1 LGAILL
7 FLQQAPQH
15 PSNEEEEM
23 RFDSWR
29 LWSSLSLSALSA
41 FMFMDG
47 CTMQGGAGDDELALQ
62 ESAVT
67 SSVTGSV
74 AISSDWGGGYCAN
87 VTISNGGSS
96 AITSWTAVIQMNQ
109 SAMSSIWSATGTQ
122 SGSSLTALP
131 ASFNAA
137 LAAGTS
143 TTFGFCANATGTPYQ
158 ATTVSVTASGGTT
171 TGSGGSGAG
180 GKTGSGGSGAGG
192 SGAGGK
198 TGSGGAGTGG
208 ATGSGGC
215 SIPSFVS
222 AQPSPIGWAA
232 LNGGTTG
239 GGNATPVVVTTLS
252 AFNSAANGTT
262 AAVIYVKGNLGQGT
276 ATIGSNKTIIG
287 CSGTTPTLSG
297 HVGLSTSSNVIV
309 RNMNIV
315 GYNCA
320 PPDVDVTTGGQCQNG
335 QDAVTVD
342 KSSKNIWFDHDA
354 VSDGSDGNLDITH
367 ASDFI
372 TISYTKFFY
381 STKRSDPNDTGPMGH
396 RVCNRIGHSDSN
408 TSEDTGHL
416 NVTFHHDWWAD
427 NVMERMPR
435 VRFGKVHVFNN
446 LYTAT
451 GDSACIEV
459 GVSCNIRSENNVFQG
474 VSNAVDS
481 THSNAASIIQS
492 IGNVGSATNINAP
505 AFTPP
510 YMFTAE
516 PASSVAASVMAGAGV
531 K

>member
-1 LGAILL
+1 
-7 FLQQAPQH
+7 
-15 PSNEEEEM
+15 M

-47 CTMQGGAGDDELALQ
+47 CTTQGGASDDELALQ
-62 ESAVT
+62 ERAAT
-67 SSVTGSV
+67 SSVTGSL

-109 SAMSSIWSATGTQ
+109 SAMSSIWSATATQ
-122 SGSSLTALP
+122 SGSSLTTLP
-131 ASFNAA
+131 VSFNAA
-137 LAAGTS
+137 IAAGS
-143 TTFGFCANATGTPYQ
+143 SITFGFCANATGTPYQ

-171 TGSGGSGAG
+171 TGSGGAAGVG
-180 GKTGSGGSGAGG
+180 GKTGTGGSGTGGSGAGG
-192 SGAGGK
+192 SG
-198 TGSGGAGTGG
+198 SGG
-208 ATGSGGC
+208 SVSGC

-222 AQPSPIGWAA
+222 AQPSPIGWAS

-252 AFNSAANGTT
+252 AFNTAAKGTT

-287 CSGTTPTLSG
+287 CSGSNPTLSG
-297 HVGLSTSSNVIV
+297 HVGLTTSTNVII

-367 ASDFI
+367 GSDFI

-396 RVCNRIGHSDSN
+396 RVCNLIGHSDSN

-446 LYTAT
+446 LYTAA
-451 GDSACIEV
+451 GNNYAV
-459 GVSCNIRSENNVFQG
+459 GLGYYGNVRTENNVFQG
-474 VSNAVDS
+474 VTIPLNVAQYSNSSSVLGSTGNVFTSTTGNTAGLGTPFSPSYSYSLEATGSLASSIMSNA
-481 THSNAASIIQS
+481 
-492 IGNVGSATNINAP
+492 GP
-505 AFTPP
+505 
-510 YMFTAE
+510 
-516 PASSVAASVMAGAGV
+516 